1 MTLFEQLIILI
12 YYIIDLDII
21 NIKMIN
27 INVSTCLVYE
37 AS

>member
-1 MTLFEQLIILI
+1 MTLLEQLIILI

-21 NIKMIN
+21 NSKMIN